1 LDDQIWLLINSGCQL
16 DVSAQVSVPEREKL
30 VKAVVAALKKSR
42 GVQSYSPEELLKSG
56 ALGTAKL
63 RG

>member
-1 LDDQIWLLINSGCQL
+1 M
-16 DVSAQVSVPEREKL
+16 PEREKL